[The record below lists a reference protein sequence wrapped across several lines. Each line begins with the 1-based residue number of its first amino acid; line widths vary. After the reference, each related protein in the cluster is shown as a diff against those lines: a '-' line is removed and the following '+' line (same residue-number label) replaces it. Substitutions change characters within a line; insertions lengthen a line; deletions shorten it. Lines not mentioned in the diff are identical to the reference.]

1 MRLKSIKLAGFKS
14 FVDPTHIPFP
24 NNLTAIVGPNG
35 CGKSNTIDAVRW
47 VMGESS
53 AKNLRGEAMTDV
65 IFNGST
71 RRKPVAQCT
80 VELIFDNS
88 DHTLSGPYAQYNE
101 ISIKRKVTRDGQ
113 STYYLNGSKCRRRDI
128 TDLFAGTGLGPR
140 SYAII
145 EQGMI
150 SRLIESK
157 PEELRVFLEEAAGI
171 SKYKDRRRE
180 TENRMRRTAENL
192 ERLTDIR
199 DELQR
204 QLAHLERQAQAA
216 EKYRQYKADE
226 KQQRAQLSALR
237 WRELDQDAQVIR
249 QQLAEA
255 ERDREAQ
262 TAELREREA
271 ETEEIRLANEDA
283 NDRFQTVQ
291 KAYYEMGNEIARL
304 EQQSAHQREKVQQL
318 QEQIRRIER
327 DRHELRQHH
336 EADKAQLE
344 EMEEQLT
351 MLRPELEHWQEEAA
365 IAIEQTQE
373 QELLFRQYEEQWLEY
388 SLGSAEA
395 ARQSERLRSRIEQAE
410 RQIHQLT
417 QRRERLQMEL
427 AKLEDDPATEQLMQL
442 ELERETVQQRLSDAE
457 EQALSSED
465 ALQTQREQQQQRRDH
480 VQTLRQ
486 KLSQQQQEITRLK
499 AVLQAQAGD
508 TVQVKD
514 WLNRWQLQRSPQVM
528 ERLEVSG
535 PWAQAVEWV
544 LGHWLQSHVLPANG
558 LPELAWEHLPEA
570 RLNWL
575 DDGQPMPPVKAGSL
589 AEGVQGPAALI
600 TQLNSV
606 LVADS
611 VVDAR
616 ARVAQLDANGSVIT
630 RDGVW
635 MGPGWVRVFR
645 STADR
650 EGLLAQQQKLEEL
663 EAAVDELEFEVEDAE
678 LNLEASQLTIDASE
692 QQWQQ
697 HRAQLDEARRRV
709 HEVETR
715 VSALSASNQAMQQ
728 SLHRY
733 RSELK
738 DTEQEYEREFQALQD
753 AREQLAVAQQN
764 DDTAE
769 DKEHLRE
776 RRDDA
781 RQVLED
787 LRARQ
792 REAEQQR
799 HSLELKVHGL
809 QSQSESLRSGLGRA
823 DLQQKQMDERAE
835 ELHMDIQGLIDP
847 DDTLREELE
856 EKVARQ
862 LDLAEQLEQARAE
875 TERYHEQMRGFEQ
888 HRLRLEQ
895 AIALQQQ
902 RIQQQQMDLE
912 RFETRKATVEE
923 QLQEQQYH
931 LNTLLQNLPE
941 DLTIAQCEQL
951 IEQLNQRIQ
960 RLGPINLAAIDEY
973 AVQNERKQYLD
984 QQNDDLERALET
996 LEGAIRKI
1004 DKETRTRFKTTF
1016 DQVNQGLQE
1025 LFPKVFGGGHA
1036 YLEMTGEDLLDT
1048 GVAIMARPPGKKNA
1062 TIHLLSGG
1070 EKALTAIALVFSIF
1084 RLNPAPFCM
1093 LDEVDAPLDD
1103 ANVARFSRLVEAMSE
1118 QVEFIY
1124 ITHNKVAMEIAH
1136 QLMGVTMNEPG
1147 VSRLVSVNLDEAV
1160 EMVAS

>member
-88 DHTLSGPYAQYNE
+88 DHSLTGPYAQYNE

-113 STYYLNGSKCRRRDI
+113 SSYYLNNSKCRRRDI

-180 TENRMRRTAENL
+180 TENRMRRTQENL

-199 DELQR
+199 EELQR

-216 EKYRQYKADE
+216 EKYRQFKSEE
-226 KQQRAQLSALR
+226 KQQRAYLSALR
-237 WRELDQDAQVIR
+237 WREFD
-249 QQLAEA
+249 AEA
-255 ERDREAQ
+255 AAVRLQLMEGERDREQ
-262 TAELREREA
+262 QVAELREQEA
-271 ETEEIRLANEDA
+271 ATEDIRLANEAA
-283 NDRFQTVQ
+283 NERFQSVQ
-291 KAYYEMGNEIARL
+291 KAYYETGNDIARL
-304 EQQSAHQREKVQQL
+304 EQQSAHQRDKVTQL
-318 QEQIRRIER
+318 QEQLRQIER

-336 EADKAQLE
+336 ETDQAKLEELDEQLE
-344 EMEEQLT
+344 L
-351 MLRPELEHWQEEAA
+351 LRPELLHWQEESADLSLRL
-365 IAIEQTQE
+365 QE
-373 QELLFRQYEEQWLEY
+373 QEVIFRQYEEEWLEY

-395 ARQSERLRSRIEQAE
+395 ARQTERLRSRIEQAE
-410 RQIHQLT
+410 HQLH
-417 QRRERLQMEL
+417 QLNARRERLRQEL
-427 AKLEDDPATEQLMQL
+427 SQLEDDPATEELSQLDM
-442 ELERETVQQRLSDAE
+442 EREAAQLRLEEAEAEALQAE
-457 EQALSSED
+457 ERIQ
-465 ALQTQREQQQQRRDH
+465 QQREQQQQRRDH

-486 KLSQQQQEITRLK
+486 TLNQQQQEITRLQT
-499 AVLQAQAGD
+499 LLHAQAGD
-508 TVQVKD
+508 TQQVKD
-514 WLNRWQLQRSPQVM
+514 WLNRWQLHRSPQVM
-528 ERLEVSG
+528 EQLDV
-535 PWAQAVEWV
+535 PPDWAQAVEWV
-544 LGHWLQSHVLPANG
+544 LGHWLQSHIVPAQS
-558 LPELAWEHLPEA
+558 LPESAWQHLPDA
-570 RLNWL
+570 RLSWL
-575 DDGQPMPPVKAGSL
+575 DDSVAMPVVQADTL
-589 AEGVQGPAALI
+589 AEGVKGPAALLVE
-600 TQLNSV
+600 LNRV
-606 LVADS
+606 HRATNLA
-611 VVDAR
+611 DAR
-616 ARVAQLDANGSVIT
+616 ARLAQLNPGESLIT
-630 RDGVW
+630 PEGVW
-635 MGPGWVRVFR
+635 LGRGWTRVFR
-645 STADR
+645 SAADR
-650 EGLLAQQQKLEEL
+650 EGVLAQQQRLETLITE
-663 EAAVDELEFEVEDAE
+663 VDELDFEVEDAE
-678 LNLEASQLTIDASE
+678 LNLNAVQLTIDASA

-697 HRAQLDEARRRV
+697 QRAQLDEARRNV
-709 HEVETR
+709 HTVETR
-715 VSALSASNQAMQQ
+715 ISALSASHQAVQQ
-728 SLHRY
+728 SLQRY
-733 RSELK
+733 RTELRSL
-738 DTEQEYEREFQALQD
+738 EQDYEREFTALNE
-753 AREQLAVAQQN
+753 ARSQLAQTQQH
-764 DDTAE
+764 DDTAD
-769 DKEHLRE
+769 DKTHLRE

-781 RQVLED
+781 RQQLET
-787 LRARQ
+787 LRNQQRQ
-792 REAEQQR
+792 ADQQR
-799 HSLELKVHGL
+799 HSIELKVQSL
-809 QSQSESLRSGLGRA
+809 QTQADALRTGLGRA
-823 DLQQKQMDERAE
+823 EQQQRQLDERAE
-835 ELHMDIQGLIDP
+835 TLHLDLQALLDP
-847 DDTLREELE
+847 DDSVRAELE
-856 EKVARQ
+856 EHIARQ
-862 LDLAEQLEQARAE
+862 LDLQQQLEQARAE
-875 TERYHEQMRGFEQ
+875 AEGFNEQIRGFEQ
-888 HRLRLEQ
+888 QRLQLEQ
-895 AIALQQQ
+895 RIQQWQQ
-902 RIQQQQMDLE
+902 RIQQHQMDLE
-912 RFETRKATVEE
+912 RLETRKSTVEE
-923 QLQEQQYH
+923 QVQEQNYH
-931 LNTLLQNLPE
+931 LPTLLENLPP
-941 DLTIAQCEQL
+941 DATVATTEQQ
-951 IEQLNQRIQ
+951 IEQLTQRIQ

-984 QQNDDLERALET
+984 QQNEDLERALET

-1004 DKETRTRFKTTF
+1004 DKETRNRFKSTF

>member
-88 DHTLSGPYAQYNE
+88 DHTLTGPYAQYNE

-113 STYYLNGSKCRRRDI
+113 SSYFLNGSKCRRRDI

-216 EKYRQYKADE
+216 EKYRQYKAEE

-237 WRELDQDAQVIR
+237 WRDLDQEAQRVR
-249 QQLAEA
+249 QALAEA
-255 ERDREAQ
+255 ERDREAY

-271 ETEEIRLANEDA
+271 ETEEVRLANEAA
-283 NDRFQTVQ
+283 NDRFQSVQ
-291 KAYYEMGNEIARL
+291 KSYYELGNDIARL

-344 EMEEQLT
+344 EMLEQLD
-351 MLRPELEHWQEEAA
+351 MLQPELAHWQEEAA
-365 IAIEQTQE
+365 SAVEKTAAQE
-373 QELLFRQYEEQWLEY
+373 QVFRQYEEQWLEY

-395 ARQSERLRSRIEQAE
+395 ARQTERLRSTIEQTE
-410 RQIHQLT
+410 RQLHQLT
-417 QRRERLQMEL
+417 QRRERLQIEL
-427 AKLEDDPATEQLMQL
+427 AKLEDDPASEQLLQL
-442 ELERETVQQRLSDAE
+442 EMEREAAQERLLGAE
-457 EQALSSED
+457 TQALASED
-465 ALQTQREQQQQRRDH
+465 ALQAQREQQQQRREQ
-480 VQTLRQ
+480 VQVLRQ
-486 KLSQQQQEITRLK
+486 SLSLQQQEITRLK
-499 AVLQAQAGD
+499 AVLQAQTGD
-508 TVQVKD
+508 TEQVKQ
-514 WLNRWQLQRSPQVM
+514 WLNRWQLHRSPQVM

-535 PWAQAVEWV
+535 TWAQAVEWV
-544 LGHWLQSHVLPANG
+544 LGHWLQSHILPVDG
-558 LPELAWEHLPEA
+558 LPDAAWDHLPES

-575 DDGQPMPPVKAGSL
+575 SDDQVQPATVMGTLAQGVK
-589 AEGVQGPAALI
+589 GPAALLV
-600 TQLNSV
+600 QLNKV
-606 LVADS
+606 WVADTLEA
-611 VVDAR
+611 AR
-616 ARVAQLDANGSVIT
+616 ARLPGLSADESVIT
-630 RDGVW
+630 ADGVW
-635 MGPGWVRVFR
+635 LGPGWVRVFR

-663 EAAVDELEFEVEDAE
+663 EAAIDDREFEVEEAE
-678 LNLEASQLTIDASE
+678 LNLNAMQLTIDASE

-697 HRAQLDEARRRV
+697 QRAELDDARRRV
-709 HEVETR
+709 HEVDTR
-715 VSALSASNQAMQQ
+715 ISALSASNQAMQQ
-728 SLHRY
+728 SLQRY

-738 DTEQEYEREFQALQD
+738 ETEQEYERDYSTLQE
-753 AREQLAVAQQN
+753 ARAQLAQAQHN

-781 RQVLED
+781 RQALED

-792 REAEQQR
+792 READQQR

-809 QSQSESLRSGLGRA
+809 QSQSESLRNGLARA
-823 DLQQKQMDERAE
+823 DAQQKQMDERAE
-835 ELHMDIQGLIDP
+835 ELHLDIQGLLDP
-847 DDTLREELE
+847 DDSLREELE
-856 EKVARQ
+856 LKVAQQ
-862 LDLAEQLEQARAE
+862 LDLAGQLEQARAE
-875 TERYHEQMRGFEQ
+875 TERYHEQMRGFDQ

-895 AIALQQQ
+895 AISAQQQ
-902 RIQQQQMDLE
+902 RFQQHQMDLE
-912 RFETRKATVEE
+912 RIETRKATVEE
-923 QLQEQQYH
+923 QLQEQQFH
-931 LNTLLQNLPE
+931 LPTLLQNIPE
-941 DLTIAQCEQL
+941 DLTVTQCEQS

-960 RLGPINLAAIDEY
+960 RLGPINLAAIDEF

-984 QQNDDLERALET
+984 QQNDDLVRALDT